1 MPPSPC
7 PISRVLKRPLLG
19 DGVTIGAACAT
30 VFCEP
35 ENPFFQCSVLL
46 ILILVIA
53 VDVGDGPGGKRPRMN
68 YNKEAFDI
76 DMVRKMIGVLHEK
89 EN

>member
-1 MPPSPC
+1 
-7 PISRVLKRPLLG
+7 
-19 DGVTIGAACAT
+19 
-30 VFCEP
+30 
-35 ENPFFQCSVLL
+35 
-46 ILILVIA
+46 